1 MACYLQKLNARKKA
15 LSKLEKAV
23 YQETL
28 NNPTIENIDKLNNV
42 RVDLSTVKSRIKNYG
57 LPDTYVEEFYLPN
70 INIID

>member
-57 LPDTYVEEFYLPN
+57 KSGAYMEEIYIPHIL
-70 INIID
+70 